1 MSVVTVTLVTLG
13 LAAVCGGTWWPFSAG
28 EEEETVAAGKGRYT
42 WLASRT
48 TGDTDQ
54 RDCTISDYEPPMRS

>member
-28 EEEETVAAGKGRYT
+28 EEEETVAADKGIYM
-42 WLASRT
+42 AS
-48 TGDTDQ
+48 
-54 RDCTISDYEPPMRS
+54 S

>member
-28 EEEETVAAGKGRYT
+28 EEEETVAADKGIYMAT
-42 WLASRT
+42 SAS
-48 TGDTDQ
+48 
-54 RDCTISDYEPPMRS
+54 S